1 MVNWGSVN
9 GGIPFE
15 FPCLTDYPSSFSALG
30 PAFLDHCT
38 LVSSFLVLFRHLFY
52 LPSHGNSWPCFCAGS
67 RAFNYCKTSNYWS
80 YTDQLLIPE
89 CSAHSTVSRDLTL
102 KKCAERSR
110 YDWVLS
116 TLNKFKHELE
126 NKANSRSVLNSS
138 MQKWVLYLTSKN
150 YLG

>member
-1 MVNWGSVN
+1 MAVSLLSSPVSLI
-9 GGIPFE
+9 IPR
-15 FPCLTDYPSSFSALG
+15 LSALG
-30 PAFLDHCT
+30 VQLSLTTALWCP
-38 LVSSFLVLFRHLFY
+38 SFLVLFRHLFY